1 MTRNITSLVD
11 EGKKN
16 LDTLLREKAYE
27 EVSQKLAAA
36 GIDIDVVSDEEV
48 EALVDARVKEMM
60 NGIKGFAAGTV
71 LALLISSIVG
81 V

>member
-36 GIDIDVVSDEEV
+36 GIDIDDVSDEEV
-48 EALVDARVKEMM
+48 EAIVAARVKEMM